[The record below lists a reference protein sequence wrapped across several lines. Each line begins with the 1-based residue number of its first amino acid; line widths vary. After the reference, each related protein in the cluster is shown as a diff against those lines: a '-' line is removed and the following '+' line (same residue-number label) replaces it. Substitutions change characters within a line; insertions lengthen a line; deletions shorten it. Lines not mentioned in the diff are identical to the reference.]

1 MHLTLYAD
9 SQFTS
14 PYVLSSYVAL
24 LEKELRFEMRT
35 VNLEEREQLRAP
47 YRELALTAR
56 VPCLKHADFY
66 LTESSAIVE
75 YVEEMFPAPQ
85 YRALFPADVQQR
97 GRARQIQAWLRSD
110 LGALRQ
116 ERSTW
121 NVFYEPTDK
130 PLSQAAQDAAD
141 KLLAA
146 AERLLQGPNLFGD
159 WCIADTEFA
168 VMLSRLVKNG
178 DPVPEKVRAYVEHQ
192 WQRPSLQAWLKNI
205 TAASGK
211 E

>member
-14 PYVLSSYVAL
+14 PYVLSSFVAL
-24 LEKELRFEMRT
+24 MEKELRFELRT

-66 LTESSAIVE
+66 LTESSAIIE
-75 YVEEMFPAPQ
+75 YIEEMFPAPQ
-85 YRALFPADVQQR
+85 YRGLFPEDVQQR
-97 GRARQIQAWLRSD
+97 GRARQVQAWLRSD
-110 LGALRQ
+110 LGVLRE
-116 ERSTW
+116 ERSTHT
-121 NVFYEPTDK
+121 VFYEPTSNQ
-130 PLSQAAQDAAD
+130 LSPAAQAAAD
-141 KLLAA
+141 KLIAA
-146 AERLLQGPNLFGD
+146 AERLVHGDNLFGS
-159 WCIADTEFA
+159 WCIADTELA

-178 DPVPEKVRAYVEHQ
+178 DPVPEKLKDYVEYQ

-205 TAASGK
+205 K
-211 E
+211 

>member
-14 PYVLSSYVAL
+14 PYALASYVAL
-24 LEKELRFEMRT
+24 LEKELRFELRT

-66 LTESSAIVE
+66 LTESSAIIE
-75 YVEEMFPAPQ
+75 YIEEMFPAPQ
-85 YRALFPADVQQR
+85 YRGLFPADVQQR
-97 GRARQIQAWLRSD
+97 GRARQVQAWLRSD
-110 LGALRQ
+110 LGVLRE
-116 ERSTW
+116 ERSTHT
-121 NVFYEPTDK
+121 VFYEPTDK
-130 PLSQAAQDAAD
+130 PLSPAAQAAAD
-141 KLLAA
+141 KLIAA
-146 AERLLQGPNLFGD
+146 AERLVNGDNLFGS
-159 WCIADTEFA
+159 WCIADTELA

-178 DPVPEKVRAYVEHQ
+178 DPVPEKLKHYVEHQ

-205 TAASGK
+205 K
-211 E
+211 

>member
-24 LEKELRFEMRT
+24 LEKELRFELRT

-66 LTESSAIVE
+66 LTESSAIIE
-75 YVEEMFPAPQ
+75 YIEETFPAPQ
-85 YRALFPADVQQR
+85 YRGLLPRDVQQR
-97 GRARQIQAWLRSD
+97 GRARQVQAWLRSD
-110 LGALRQ
+110 LGALRE
-116 ERSTW
+116 ERSTYT
-121 NVFYEPTDK
+121 VFYEPADK
-130 PLSQAAQDAAD
+130 PLSPAAQAAAD
-141 KLLAA
+141 KLIAA
-146 AERLLQGPNLFGD
+146 ADRLVHGNNLFD
-159 WCIADTEFA
+159 SWCIADTELA

-178 DPVPEKVRAYVEHQ
+178 DPVPAKLKDYVEHQ

-205 TAASGK
+205 

>member
-14 PYVLSSYVAL
+14 PYVLASYVAL
-24 LEKELRFEMRT
+24 LEKELRFELRT

-66 LTESSAIVE
+66 LTESSAIIE
-75 YVEEMFPAPQ
+75 YIEEMFPAPQ
-85 YRALFPADVQQR
+85 YRGLFPADVQQR
-97 GRARQIQAWLRSD
+97 GRARQVQAWLRSD
-110 LGALRQ
+110 LGVLRE
-116 ERSTW
+116 ERSTHT
-121 NVFYEPTDK
+121 VFYEPTSK
-130 PLSQAAQDAAD
+130 PLSPAAQ
-141 KLLAA
+141 AA
-146 AERLLQGPNLFGD
+146 AEKLIAAADRLVNGDHLFGS
-159 WCIADTEFA
+159 WCIADTELA

-178 DPVPEKVRAYVEHQ
+178 DPVPEKLKDYVEFQ

-205 TAASGK
+205 K
-211 E
+211 

>member
-24 LEKELRFEMRT
+24 LEKELRFELRT

-66 LTESSAIVE
+66 LTESSAIIE
-75 YVEEMFPAPQ
+75 YIEETFPAPQ
-85 YRALFPADVQQR
+85 YRGLLPQDVQQR
-97 GRARQIQAWLRSD
+97 GRARQVQAWLRSD
-110 LGALRQ
+110 LGALRE
-116 ERSTW
+116 ERSTYT
-121 NVFYEPTDK
+121 VFYEPTDK
-130 PLSQAAQDAAD
+130 PLSLAAQAAAD
-141 KLLAA
+141 KLIAA
-146 AERLLQGPNLFGD
+146 ADRLVHGNNLFD
-159 WCIADTEFA
+159 SWCIADTELA

-178 DPVPEKVRAYVEHQ
+178 DPVPAKLKDYVEHQ

-205 TAASGK
+205 